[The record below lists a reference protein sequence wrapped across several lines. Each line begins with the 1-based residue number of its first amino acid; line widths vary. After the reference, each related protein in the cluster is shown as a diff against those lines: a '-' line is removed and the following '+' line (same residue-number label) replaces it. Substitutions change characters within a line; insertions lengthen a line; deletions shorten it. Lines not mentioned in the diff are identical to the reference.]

1 MFDATSHAE
10 SNPKLSHKQD
20 RHFPNHLYASLKCP
34 LEYLLLH
41 RQKQVTWVQHSDKL
55 VGVLGQENFV
65 GLSVVFENQ
74 WNAAA
79 QGNRAY
85 LQPTITT

>member
-1 MFDATSHAE
+1 MFDPTSHAE

-20 RHFPNHLYASLKCP
+20 RHFPNHLCQSQMP
-34 LEYLLLH
+34 EYLLLH

>member
-1 MFDATSHAE
+1 MFDPTSHAE

-20 RHFPNHLYASLKCP
+20 RHFPNHLYASLKC